1 MSSMKVKPKISV
13 IMSVYNAKMFL
24 EEAIKSILNQSFT
37 DFEFLIVD
45 DCSNDGS
52 KKILDLYAQKDSR
65 IKIFTNKENLRLT
78 KNLNKLIEMSNGEYI
93 ARMDADDISLSERF
107 NEQIKY
113 FEDHLEVDILGTF
126 SENISNN
133 GTVTG
138 KRKVPITH
146 KEIVKLL
153 PILNPLSHPT
163 VMFRTSA
170 LKLIGGYDERYRTS
184 QDFYLWYKAVEKGLK
199 INNIPSVLF
208 QYRMD
213 DDYISR
219 KSFQYRLNEF
229 KIKLDG
235 YKLIKLPWYK
245 YHYALIS
252 LVLAFVPPFLF
263 SQLKK
268 IDPR

>member
-1 MSSMKVKPKISV
+1 MKVKPKISV
-13 IMSVYNAKMFL
+13 IMSVYNAQSFL
-24 EEAIKSILNQSFT
+24 DEAIKSILNQSFS
-37 DFEFLIVD
+37 DFEFLIID
-45 DCSNDGS
+45 DCSNDDS
-52 KKILDLYAQKDSR
+52 KKIVDLFALKDER
-65 IKIFTNKENLRLT
+65 IKAFSNTKNLRLT
-78 KNLNKLIEMSNGEYI
+78 KNLNKLIQMSNGEYI

-113 FEDHLEVDILGTF
+113 FENHPEVDIVGTF
-126 SENISNN
+126 SENISND

-138 KRKVPITH
+138 ERKVPVTH

-153 PILNPLSHPT
+153 PKLNPLSHPT
-163 VMFRTSA
+163 VMFRASA
-170 LKLIGGYDERYRTS
+170 LKQIGGYDERYKTS
-184 QDFYLWYKAVEKGLK
+184 QDFHLWYKAIGSGLK

-213 DDYISR
+213 DDYTAR

-252 LVLAFVPPFLF
+252 LILAFVPPFLF